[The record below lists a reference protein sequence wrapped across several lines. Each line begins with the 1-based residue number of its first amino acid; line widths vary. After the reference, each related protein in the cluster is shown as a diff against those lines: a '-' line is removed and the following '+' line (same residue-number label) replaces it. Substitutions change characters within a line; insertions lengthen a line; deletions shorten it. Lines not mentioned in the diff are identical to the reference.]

1 MFYASA
7 YRLLLRTGGEG
18 LLGELRG
25 FVPVGWTSGGNGVGW
40 LERSVEGDVEIG
52 GRGREAEG
60 GEEGGGVVESR
71 QRKKRPVN
79 GFRSG
84 ASPPRHAASNGLK
97 EMQNT
102 EVNTKEDSMPN
113 QISSSQTPTLT
124 PTASSKLKHTSQI
137 TTPSKDSPAPTHPPS
152 SKVYPTR
159 RAILSRP
166 LTKPYIHALCR
177 QRFGHPQDVRRHHI
191 GQGGRPGCWERNGKP
206 DREWDEHESCKVTFG
221 DLVVKKVEGGFVVLD
236 WGNATDPDVDK
247 DDRGGEDEQRGED
260 VQMEGEGG
268 QEVKMEELGANEL
281 EEDARDAN
289 EEHDSKRRKVSN
301 GGVPIGDADFR
312 AVALG
317 LRARK

>member
-1 MFYASA
+1 M
-7 YRLLLRTGGEG
+7 
-18 LLGELRG
+18 
-25 FVPVGWTSGGNGVGW
+25 
-40 LERSVEGDVEIG
+40 
-52 GRGREAEG
+52 
-60 GEEGGGVVESR
+60 
-71 QRKKRPVN
+71 
-79 GFRSG
+79 
-84 ASPPRHAASNGLK
+84 
-97 EMQNT
+97 
-102 EVNTKEDSMPN
+102 
-113 QISSSQTPTLT
+113 
-124 PTASSKLKHTSQI
+124 
-137 TTPSKDSPAPTHPPS
+137 
-152 SKVYPTR
+152 
-159 RAILSRP
+159 
-166 LTKPYIHALCR
+166 
-177 QRFGHPQDVRRHHI
+177 
-191 GQGGRPGCWERNGKP
+191 
-206 DREWDEHESCKVTFG
+206 TFG